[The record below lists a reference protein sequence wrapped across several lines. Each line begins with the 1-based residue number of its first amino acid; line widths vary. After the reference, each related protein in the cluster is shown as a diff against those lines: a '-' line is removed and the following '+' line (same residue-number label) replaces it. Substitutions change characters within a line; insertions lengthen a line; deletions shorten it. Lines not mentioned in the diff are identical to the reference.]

1 MHNVMLSHKQ
11 FICQSRSSYTCTHVS
26 IYYVHVH
33 VHVCNTAQFLHTA
46 PLQGVLDRF
55 SQIKPKVIFSVEAVR
70 YNNKVHDHL
79 GKLKAVVDGLPELR
93 RVVLFPFCGT
103 QDINT
108 ADIPNW

>member
-1 MHNVMLSHKQ
+1 M
-11 FICQSRSSYTCTHVS
+11 
-26 IYYVHVH
+26 
-33 VHVCNTAQFLHTA
+33 
-46 PLQGVLDRF
+46 DRF

-79 GKLKAVVDGLPELR
+79 GKLKAVVAGLPELR

>member
-1 MHNVMLSHKQ
+1 MHIIQ
-11 FICQSRSSYTCTHVS
+11 FV
-26 IYYVHVH
+26 
-33 VHVCNTAQFLHTA
+33 HTA
-46 PLQGVLDRF
+46 TPQGVLDRF

-79 GKLKAVVDGLPELR
+79 VKLKAVVAGLPDLK

-103 QDINT
+103 QDIHT